1 MRIDASKCMR
11 SVIRPFQVAAA
22 VGFIAVCAWPAAA
35 DAPAAVAA
43 SDASDAGNA
52 SALTLDTVMEAALA
66 NDASLADA
74 RSRLK
79 IAENARARSAPL
91 YGSSLGLS
99 GSVSGNTGSSST
111 PVPSSSSGGGVAGD
125 AVRTSVG
132 ANLSIPLAKWIS
144 LAAEGTTDLSSVSGT
159 VSLSVNPFA
168 QTDTSA
174 DTAWKK
180 AMIEAQSAVR
190 TTILAVRK
198 EYRALVTARS
208 EYEYRKSSVRTA
220 ENELSR
226 IGYLVELGKDRKS
239 KEISAYGDLMEAQ
252 GNLDSALN
260 NVNSA
265 LQALSARTGLS
276 EAALDTLGSDYDPGS
291 DAALSV
297 NSTRMPVDEELW
309 TASSAELA
317 IAVLNLAQQK
327 ATARSSV
334 TKPGLSLGASV
345 TDSASWSLTAKVS
358 FSPDLL
364 FQKNADTAAE
374 NLAIQERSL
383 AKTEQNVRTAWKN
396 QQNALSMAE
405 RNFSNAQRFFE
416 SAQLS
421 YEETELL
428 FDRGESSQ
436 ANLDEAQEKLLSA
449 RWQLIRSAE
458 SLENARDQLDAAWQ
472 LSIQ

>member
-1 MRIDASKCMR
+1 
-11 SVIRPFQVAAA
+11 
-22 VGFIAVCAWPAAA
+22 
-35 DAPAAVAA
+35 
-43 SDASDAGNA
+43 
-52 SALTLDTVMEAALA
+52 
-66 NDASLADA
+66 
-74 RSRLK
+74 
-79 IAENARARSAPL
+79 
-91 YGSSLGLS
+91 
-99 GSVSGNTGSSST
+99 
-111 PVPSSSSGGGVAGD
+111 
-125 AVRTSVG
+125 
-132 ANLSIPLAKWIS
+132 
-144 LAAEGTTDLSSVSGT
+144 
-159 VSLSVNPFA
+159 
-168 QTDTSA
+168 
-174 DTAWKK
+174 
-180 AMIEAQSAVR
+180 
-190 TTILAVRK
+190 
-198 EYRALVTARS
+198 
-208 EYEYRKSSVRTA
+208 
-220 ENELSR
+220 
-226 IGYLVELGKDRKS
+226 
-239 KEISAYGDLMEAQ
+239 
-252 GNLDSALN
+252 
-260 NVNSA
+260 A

>member
-35 DAPAAVAA
+35 DAPAVVAA
-43 SDASDAGNA
+43 SDASNAGNA

-111 PVPSSSSGGGVAGD
+111 PAPSSSSGGVAGD

-132 ANLSIPLAKWIS
+132 ANLSIPLAQWIS
-144 LAAEGTTDLSSVSGT
+144 LAAEGTTDLSSVSGS

-226 IGYLVELGKDRKS
+226 IGYLVELGKERKS

-334 TKPGLSLGASV
+334 TKPSLSLGASV
-345 TDSASWSLTAKVS
+345 ADSASWSLTAKVS

-405 RNFSNAQRFFE
+405 RNFLNAQRFFE

-472 LSIQ
+472 LSLQ